1 MGIDTSFVSLDLE
14 TGLAAPRPKSIILY
28 LVPDET
34 RPPVSRLQRS
44 LAFFSLALIG
54 LSVVAILVL
63 IIVGGAGMK
72 IPSTQLQYF
81 VQFFPLLALPL
92 GALGIIA
99 LFVVGAV
106 ERRKYNGPGSK

>member
-1 MGIDTSFVSLDLE
+1 M
-14 TGLAAPRPKSIILY
+14 
-28 LVPDET
+28 
-34 RPPVSRLQRS
+34 

-54 LSVVAILVL
+54 LSVIAIVILM
-63 IIVGGAGMK
+63 IVGGAGMK

-106 ERRKYNGPGSK
+106 ERRKLNTRQSK

>member
-1 MGIDTSFVSLDLE
+1 M
-14 TGLAAPRPKSIILY
+14 
-28 LVPDET
+28 PDET
-34 RPPVSRLQRS
+34 RPPVSRLQRM

-54 LSVVAILVL
+54 LSVIAIVILM
-63 IIVGGAGMK
+63 IVGGAGMK

-106 ERRKYNGPGSK
+106 ERRKLNTRQSK